1 MAKKYL
7 DNVRIN
13 PRHRRAGIILP
24 DGAERSR
31 RITFVLLRR
40 QGCAGVWLGSS
51 VRANNVRSI
60 FAEAFHRKLDT
71 YDPTAE
77 SAEKI
82 LKEIIKRGDEDAS

>member
-13 PRHRRAGIILP
+13 PRHWRAGIILP
-24 DGAERSR
+24 DGTERSR

-40 QGCAGVWLGSS
+40 QGCAGVWLGS
-51 VRANNVRSI
+51 VRAINVRSI
-60 FAEAFHRKLDT
+60 FTDAFHRKLDT

-77 SAEKI
+77 STEKI